1 MSNTD
6 TPALSNQLVSL
17 ILKSDS
23 ELSTCNLKVIQN
35 LLVFFFILETLSK
48 VYLSNYQI
56 KVMYNAKRKSSL
68 T

>member
-23 ELSTCNLKVIQN
+23 ELSTFNLKVIQN
-35 LLVFFFILETLSK
+35 LLGFFFIGDF
-48 VYLSNYQI
+48 I
-56 KVMYNAKRKSSL
+56 KSILVKLPNQGDVQC
-68 T
+68 

>member
-23 ELSTCNLKVIQN
+23 ELSTFNLKVIQN
-35 LLVFFFILETLSK
+35 LLGFFCIGDFI
-48 VYLSNYQI
+48 
-56 KVMYNAKRKSSL
+56 KSIL
-68 T
+68 VKLPNQGDVQC

>member
-17 ILKSDS
+17 ILNSDS
-23 ELSTCNLKVIQN
+23 ELSTFNLKVIQN
-35 LLVFFFILETLSK
+35 MLGFFLLETLSK
-48 VYLSNYQI
+48 VYLLNYQI
-56 KVMYNAKRKSSL
+56 KVMYNAKSKSSL

>member
-23 ELSTCNLKVIQN
+23 ELSTFNLKVIQN
-35 LLVFFFILETLSK
+35 LLGFFLLETLSK

>member
-6 TPALSNQLVSL
+6 TPALSNQLASL

-23 ELSTCNLKVIQN
+23 ELSTFNLKVIQN
-35 LLVFFFILETLSK
+35 LLGFFLLETLSK

>member
-23 ELSTCNLKVIQN
+23 ELSTFNLKVIQN
-35 LLVFFFILETLSK
+35 LLVFFLLETLSK